1 MMKMNSIIHSYLLP
15 LAPPPHRAAPGFAV
29 PLRTLANLSAK
40 KPSLGTSSPGRVCD
54 LSAKTGPVDN
64 FYSASIL
71 QTAEKRGNVDKVC
84 KCLILLNIPV
94 NVRKLFIYATRYNGY
109 YVK

>member
-15 LAPPPHRAAPGFAV
+15 LTPPRTGPPRGFAV

-54 LSAKTGPVDN
+54 LSANTAPVDN

-71 QTAEKRGNVDKVC
+71 QTAEKTGTVDKVC
-84 KCLILLNIPV
+84 KWLILLMNPQIRIKV
-94 NVRKLFIYATRYNGY
+94 ILLSTLYKRF